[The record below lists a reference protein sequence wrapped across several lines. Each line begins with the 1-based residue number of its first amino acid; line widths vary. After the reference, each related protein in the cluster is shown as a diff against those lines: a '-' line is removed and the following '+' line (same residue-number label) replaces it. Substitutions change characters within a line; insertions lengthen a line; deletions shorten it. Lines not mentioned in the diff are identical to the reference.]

1 MSKAIDMRLIQ
12 EIASMTADVFKE
24 KNVTKEAISLITKQ
38 DIHEALS
45 KIDSDKQTVLDNL
58 DQLRNQVQNGEVLGL
73 TFCASFKNNDSIRA
87 QIFEWSTHSLMLG
100 FSLLNSL
107 HLCTDIAERIS
118 EITGYK
124 PENLEEELRASL
136 AQLTE
141 SLKES
146 GLGDVLKNAQQR
158 ATQNKE
164 DPADMSW
171 VADLIKEIQ
180 EGKHNHE

>member
-24 KNVTKEAISLITKQ
+24 KNATKEAISLITKQ

-45 KIDSDKQTVLDNL
+45 KTDSDKQTVLDNL

-73 TFCASFKNNDSIRA
+73 TFCASFKNNDSIQA
-87 QIFEWSTHSLMLG
+87 QITEWNTHPIMLG

-107 HLCTDIAERIS
+107 HLCTGIAKRIS

-124 PENLEEELRASL
+124 PENLEEELQASL
-136 AQLTE
+136 ARLTE

>member
-1 MSKAIDMRLIQ
+1 MSKAINMQLIQ
-12 EIASMTADVFKE
+12 EVACMTVDIFKE
-24 KNVTKEAISLITKQ
+24 KNAAKEAVTLITEQ
-38 DIHEALS
+38 DVHEALS
-45 KIDSDKQTVLDNL
+45 KTDSDKQTILDSL

-87 QIFEWSTHSLMLG
+87 QLFEWNTHSLMLG

-107 HLCTDIAERIS
+107 HLCTTIAERIS

-124 PENLEEELRASL
+124 PENLEEELQASL

>member
-12 EIASMTADVFKE
+12 EVARMTANVFKE
-24 KNVTKEAISLITKQ
+24 KNTAKEAVSLIIEQ

-45 KIDSDKQTVLDNL
+45 KTDSDKQTVLDNL

-73 TFCASFKNNDSIRA
+73 TFCASLKNNNSIRA
-87 QIFEWSTHSLMLG
+87 QIFEWNAHSLMLG

-107 HLCTDIAERIS
+107 HLCTNIAERIS
-118 EITGYK
+118 KITGYK
-124 PENLEEELRASL
+124 PENLEEELQASL
-136 AQLTE
+136 VHLTE

-164 DPADMSW
+164 DLADMSW

>member
-1 MSKAIDMRLIQ
+1 MSKAINMRLIQ
-12 EIASMTADVFKE
+12 EVARMTADVFKE
-24 KNVTKEAISLITKQ
+24 KNAVHEAITIISK
-38 DIHEALS
+38 DDVNKALS
-45 KIDSDKQTVLDNL
+45 KVDKDGNSVLDSL
-58 DQLRNQVQNGEVLGL
+58 DKLRTQVQNGEILSL
-73 TFCASFKNNDSIRA
+73 TFTTTVKGDQTTNAQVFSWCAN
-87 QIFEWSTHSLMLG
+87 SLMLG
-100 FSLLNSL
+100 FDLLNSL
-107 HLCTDIAERIS
+107 HLCNDIAERIS

-124 PENLEEELRASL
+124 PENLEEELQASL

>member
-1 MSKAIDMRLIQ
+1 MSKAINMRLIQ
-12 EIASMTADVFKE
+12 EVARMTVDVFKE
-24 KNVTKEAISLITKQ
+24 KNVTKEAVSLITKQ

-45 KIDSDKQTVLDNL
+45 KIDSNKQTVLDSL

-87 QIFEWSTHSLMLG
+87 QIFEWNTHPIMLE

-118 EITGYK
+118 EITEHN
-124 PENLEEELRASL
+124 PEDLEEELQALL

-146 GLGDVLKNAQQR
+146 GFG
-158 ATQNKE
+158 
-164 DPADMSW
+164 
-171 VADLIKEIQ
+171 
-180 EGKHNHE
+180 

>member
-1 MSKAIDMRLIQ
+1 MSKEINMRLIQ
-12 EIASMTADVFKE
+12 EVARMTAEVLKE
-24 KNVTKEAISLITKQ
+24 ENAAKEAATLITEQ
-38 DIHEALS
+38 DVHEALS
-45 KIDSDKQTVLDNL
+45 KTDSDKQTILDSL

-87 QIFEWSTHSLMLG
+87 QICEWSTHSLMLG

-107 HLCTDIAERIS
+107 CLCTGIAERIS

-124 PENLEEELRASL
+124 PENLEEELQASL

>member
-1 MSKAIDMRLIQ
+1 MSKAINMRLIQ
-12 EIASMTADVFKE
+12 EVARMTVAVFKE
-24 KNVTKEAISLITKQ
+24 KNVVKEAVSLITKQ
-38 DIHEALS
+38 DVHEALF
-45 KIDSDKQTVLDNL
+45 KTDSNKQTILDSL

-73 TFCASFKNNDSIRA
+73 TFCASLKNNDSIQA
-87 QIFEWSTHSLMLG
+87 QITEWDTHPIMLG

-107 HLCTDIAERIS
+107 NLCTDVARRIS

-124 PENLEEELRASL
+124 PKNLEEELQASL

-158 ATQNKE
+158 AAQNKE

-171 VADLIKEIQ
+171 VGELIKEIR

>member
-1 MSKAIDMRLIQ
+1 MSKEINMRLIQ
-12 EIASMTADVFKE
+12 EVARMTADVFKE
-24 KNVTKEAISLITKQ
+24 KNATKEAISLITKQ

-45 KIDSDKQTVLDNL
+45 KTDSDKQTILDSL

-73 TFCASFKNNDSIRA
+73 TFCASFKNRA
-87 QIFEWSTHSLMLG
+87 QIFEWNTHPLMLG

-107 HLCTDIAERIS
+107 HLCSDIAERIS

-124 PENLEEELRASL
+124 PENLEEELQASL
-136 AQLTE
+136 ARLTE

-164 DPADMSW
+164 DLADMSW

>member
-1 MSKAIDMRLIQ
+1 MRLIQ

-24 KNVTKEAISLITKQ
+24 KNATKEAISLITKQ

-45 KIDSDKQTVLDNL
+45 KTDSDKQTVLDNL
-58 DQLRNQVQNGEVLGL
+58 DQLRNQVQNGEVLSL
-73 TFCASFKNNDSIRA
+73 IFCASFKNNDSIQA
-87 QIFEWSTHSLMLG
+87 QIIEWNTHPIMLG

-107 HLCTDIAERIS
+107 HLCTGIAKRIFK
-118 EITGYK
+118 ITGYK
-124 PENLEEELRASL
+124 PENLEKELQASL